1 MVSRLGLQV
10 NPSRTKRIQGVTG
23 GPSEPCR
30 GSASFQLTYDGQV
43 TNVKGLVTDV
53 VTNEILLS
61 LETLK
66 RLGVV
71 PQDYPRSQWST
82 AKKAT
87 SENDVEDVDLALE
100 IERLKKKYPEVFD
113 HEVELKIMNGHPV
126 KIELKN
132 DVAIKPLHINVPR
145 RVPYAEE
152 AAAKA
157 ELDRL
162 VRLGVLEYR

>member
-1 MVSRLGLQV
+1 MVVRRVYSPEVVEDGSPLPLMDNCKIEPIVMKEGKLVRDPKATVLSLFPDPGCQETLISESMVSRLGLQV

-66 RLGVV
+66 RLG
-71 PQDYPRSQWST
+71 
-82 AKKAT
+82 
-87 SENDVEDVDLALE
+87 
-100 IERLKKKYPEVFD
+100 
-113 HEVELKIMNGHPV
+113 G
-126 KIELKN
+126 
-132 DVAIKPLHINVPR
+132 
-145 RVPYAEE
+145 
-152 AAAKA
+152 
-157 ELDRL
+157 
-162 VRLGVLEYR
+162 